1 MNRNSDFIPFALPC
15 IGSEEKQ
22 AVIDVLDSG
31 WLTTGKKA
39 AELEQKFSEITG
51 AEHALSVNSATSGL
65 HLVLESFGIKQKDK
79 VLTTPYTFASTAEV
93 IRYMGADPVFADT
106 NQDNYSISPEETGKA
121 LKENPGIKAVIPV
134 HIGGFLCDMK
144 SINETARTY
153 MAAVIEDAAH
163 AFPVFENGRCAGNMS
178 DAGVYSF
185 YATKTI
191 TTGEGGMIVTNSG
204 KAAKRMKIMRLH
216 GIDRDVWDRYNS
228 SRAKWFYEIIEPG
241 FKYNMTDIAAAM
253 GVEQLKK
260 AFDLLESRRK
270 TAEKYNKAF
279 SAYDFIGLPPFSENH
294 AWHLYSLKINEKKLT
309 ISRDEFIDKLFEK
322 GIGVSV
328 HFIPLHIMPYY
339 RDKYGLKP
347 EDFPNALENYLKSVS
362 LPIYPGLNDEQT
374 ERIIN
379 AVIETGKKYYR

>member
-65 HLVLESFGIKQKDK
+65 HLDLESFGIKQKDK
-79 VLTTPYTFASTAEV
+79 VLTTPYTLASTAEV

-153 MAAVIEDAAH
+153 NAAVIEDAAH

-228 SRAKWFYEIIEPG
+228 SRAKLFYEIIEPG

-347 EDFPNALENYLKSVS
+347 EDFPNAL
-362 LPIYPGLNDEQT
+362 
-374 ERIIN
+374 
-379 AVIETGKKYYR
+379 